1 MIDWLIKFFRLFSQ
15 KRRKTVRFA
24 VLGFLI
30 NLKPTKENQM
40 LKITLPTNQFAKIQ
54 VQPQGP
60 NWEPEP
66 LDGPV
71 TASVVQGDGV
81 SVTVLPGNCLQIVPN
96 DTPGVS
102 VIEVAG
108 DAAEGDEVDVIKET
122 IEVTTIHPRAVRL
135 NLARR
140 VVADKSTLNPPAPVA
155 SDEGSGSA
163 EAAALDA
170 PIADQG
176 SEAPVGQGAAPATT

>member
-1 MIDWLIKFFRLFSQ
+1 MIDLLIKFFRLFSQ

-24 VLGFLI
+24 VLGFQI

-71 TASVVQGDGV
+71 TASVVEGDGV
-81 SVTVLPGNCLQIVPN
+81 AVTVLPGNCLQIVPN

-108 DAAEGDEVDVIKET
+108 DAAEGDDVDVIKET

-135 NLARR
+135 NLAAP
-140 VVADKSTLNPPAPVA
+140 VLAGKSTLNTSP
-155 SDEGSGSA
+155 
-163 EAAALDA
+163 DA
-170 PIADQG
+170 PAADQSG
-176 SEAPVGQGAAPATT
+176 EVPVGEPAAPATT